1 MVSVPTR
8 EKLIVEAP
16 ASLVELEKRLNEES
30 EESRLLAANIHD
42 NPICTVNFD
51 ARIPGIVVVWKRYVT
66 SLQLR
71 FVHEKLLESIAEH
84 GAQKILGD
92 DTGLSA
98 IHPRDQEW
106 ILKDWMPRAFRA
118 GLKAAASK
126 RPSGYFGR
134 VSTATIQSQAVE
146 LAHQDFDDLA
156 SAREWLI
163 RCEVVR
169 SD

>member
-1 MVSVPTR
+1 M
-8 EKLIVEAP
+8 EAP
-16 ASLVELEKRLNEES
+16 ASPVELEKRLIEES
-30 EESRLLAANIHD
+30 EDGRLLAANIHD
-42 NPICTVNFD
+42 NPICTLNFD
-51 ARIPGIVVVWKRYVT
+51 AGIPGIVVVWRRYAT

-71 FVHEKLLESIAEH
+71 FIHEKLLGLIAEH
-84 GAQKILGD
+84 GTQKVLGD

-106 ILKDWMPRAFRA
+106 ILKDWFPRAFRA

-134 VSTATIQSQAVE
+134 VSTAYIQSRAEE
-146 LAHQDFDDLA
+146 LVHQDFDDLA

-163 RCEVVR
+163 RRDVGR
-169 SD
+169 

>member
-1 MVSVPTR
+1 M
-8 EKLIVEAP
+8 EAP

-71 FVHEKLLESIAEH
+71 FVNEKLLESIAEH
-84 GAQKILGD
+84 GAQKVLGD